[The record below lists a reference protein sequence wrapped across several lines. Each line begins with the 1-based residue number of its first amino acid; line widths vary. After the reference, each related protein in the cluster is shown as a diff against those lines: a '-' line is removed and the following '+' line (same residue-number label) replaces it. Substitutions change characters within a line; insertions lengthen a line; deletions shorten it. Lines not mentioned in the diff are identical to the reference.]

1 MPINCMGSPRTGKRG
16 SGVDLAGSPA
26 AFQDTLTTGVG
37 VTATRRIAFPRFQRV
52 EKRCRMAV
60 LPRRVV
66 QKHTV
71 SMCHVLS
78 AAQQDYIC

>member
-26 AFQDTLTTGVG
+26 AFQAVLRAPGS
-37 VTATRRIAFPRFQRV
+37 APWRIAFSRFPWA
-52 EKRCRMAV
+52 EKTVSHAV
-60 LPRRVV
+60 LPRPVV